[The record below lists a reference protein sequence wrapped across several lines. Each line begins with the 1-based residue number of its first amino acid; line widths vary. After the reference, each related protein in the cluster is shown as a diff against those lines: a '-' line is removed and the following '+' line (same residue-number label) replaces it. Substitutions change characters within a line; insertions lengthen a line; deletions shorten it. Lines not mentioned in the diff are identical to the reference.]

1 MKTEAVGEEDKRY
14 IYNSKPEID
23 EFWNDC
29 LEQRDKKQN
38 SKNKHNSNSKTKNNQ
53 EFKSNNISN
62 NHYHLTQYSPSK
74 GRNTNP
80 NINKNSNIRTYN
92 SVKLFNP
99 KNKSNNNL
107 NSPKYNI
114 NNNKK
119 NSSTEKYLLNIYHR
133 HPSYIEELKAQENK
147 KIKSKN
153 ALIRCL
159 GLYAY
164 GLELQKTMKMN
175 KEKSEEQRLKNDMSK
190 CTFKPKL
197 NKKISYLDDKII
209 HTKGV
214 NRLYKNNNLKKF
226 VNKSVDNLKN
236 NNKYNSNED
245 FEECTFKPK
254 FESDPKACEKLFKNK
269 RKKNKDISEYK
280 GNAEFFLRYTKA
292 RDEYL
297 IRRFKKMYRK
307 DDSYDN
313 SLISL
318 TKRLCNKHYRNY
330 LNVNNKIPLFGET
343 ISPDNQ
349 INSSIVDFRGL
360 SFQNEIP
367 EKKNLKNKNDYIIGL
382 RRNLHSLDL
391 NEEE

>member
-1 MKTEAVGEEDKRY
+1 MKTEAAYEDKRY
-14 IYNSKPEID
+14 IYNPKPEID

-29 LEQRDKKQN
+29 LEQKDKKQN
-38 SKNKHNSNSKTKNNQ
+38 LNNKNNSNSKTKNNK
-53 EFKSNNISN
+53 ESKPKNTNN
-62 NHYHLTQYSPSK
+62 NHYHHTQYNPSQ
-74 GRNTNP
+74 GRNANS
-80 NINKNSNIRTYN
+80 NLNKNSNIRTYN

-99 KNKSNNNL
+99 KNKSNNSL
-107 NSPKYNI
+107 ISPKYM

-119 NSSTEKYLLNIYHR
+119 NTSTEKYLANIYNR
-133 HPSYIEELKAQENK
+133 HPSYIEELKDQENK

-175 KEKSEEQRLKNDMSK
+175 KEKSEEQKLKNDMSK

-197 NKKISYLDDKII
+197 NKKISYLDDKNIYP
-209 HTKGV
+209 KGV

-226 VNKSVDNLKN
+226 VNKSVDNMKNN

-269 RKKNKDISEYK
+269 RKKNKDISEYR

-297 IRRFKKMYRK
+297 IKRFRKMYRK

-343 ISPDNQ
+343 ISPDSQ
-349 INSSIVDFRGL
+349 IYSSIVDFRGL

-367 EKKNLKNKNDYIIGL
+367 EQKNAKNKNDYIIGL